1 MTSCFVSVA
10 NVQQIPKFV
19 LLFLLLTFYFDNGEF
34 QSLKQKFSVKKKQLR
49 IETLQNDI
57 GRL

>member
-1 MTSCFVSVA
+1 M
-10 NVQQIPKFV
+10 
-19 LLFLLLTFYFDNGEF
+19 FLLLTFYFDNGEF

>member
-1 MTSCFVSVA
+1 MFCVFVA

-19 LLFLLLTFYFDNGEF
+19 LMFLLLTFYFDNGEF